1 MGNGLL
7 LVEERNKKE
16 MKIVREKI
24 NEERIKSVKLREIAF
39 DMKDY
44 NQQIEIRKEQQKHYD
59 KFLFF
64 KNLSKA
70 MNKIN

>member
-1 MGNGLL
+1 
-7 LVEERNKKE
+7 
-16 MKIVREKI
+16 MKAIREKI
-24 NEERIKSVKLREIAF
+24 NEERIKSIKIKECSF
-39 DMKDY
+39 DGKFNKNIE
-44 NQQIEIRKEQQKHYD
+44 NQKEQQKHYE